1 MRKPD
6 LISDVE
12 EYYLIVQSGYVF
24 LIFSTHVFGTE
35 GLIQAW
41 THWVILIKIFYF
53 IFKNKKKNILS
64 DIFLS
69 NLSSVTKNK
78 YEIGTHVKLWK
89 ITL

>member
-35 GLIQAW
+35 GLIQA
-41 THWVILIKIFYF
+41 
-53 IFKNKKKNILS
+53 
-64 DIFLS
+64 
-69 NLSSVTKNK
+69 
-78 YEIGTHVKLWK
+78 
-89 ITL
+89 